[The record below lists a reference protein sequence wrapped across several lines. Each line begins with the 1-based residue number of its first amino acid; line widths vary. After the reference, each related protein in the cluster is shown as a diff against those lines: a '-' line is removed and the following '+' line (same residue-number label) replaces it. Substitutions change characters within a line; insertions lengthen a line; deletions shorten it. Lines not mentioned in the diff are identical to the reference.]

1 MRTRTLTPEQLNNLL
16 SAEATLQPAT
26 TPAHSNILQVL
37 AAMDRQR
44 LSELVVEQTFA
55 SGDFICREGERG
67 DALFLIWAGRVVVV
81 KGDPAAPTV
90 LAYCGPGEVVGEM
103 ALLEDK
109 PRSASVIAL
118 EATRLLRISWG
129 SFRTLLERYPE
140 LGTSLLAALS
150 ARLRESD
157 NVRNL
162 QTREDQQLQYHLS
175 RLQTEKEQLLVA
187 ERMRQETTD
196 LIVHDL
202 RNPLCLI
209 SNVLNMLTMT
219 LPEAVLAE
227 NRELLGIAETARE
240 RMQRLIDTLLDT
252 SQLEAGETQFIFAR
266 LDVNALLA
274 DVLRQMSPLLTLRQI
289 TVEIQCAPDLPPARA
304 DAGKIERVLVNLM
317 DNAIK
322 HTPPKGIITMAATA
336 HGEEIAISV
345 LDSGPGIP
353 PADRTHIFERFAQ
366 VEGEK
371 RRRRGFGLGLTY
383 CRLAVEGH
391 GGRIWVE
398 AGPEDV
404 GSRFVFTLPV
414 FSTETDSEINVWP
427 ALPAGEF

>member
-1 MRTRTLTPEQLNNLL
+1 MRTRTLTPDQLNSLL
-16 SAEATLQPAT
+16 SAEAVIQPPAT
-26 TPAHSNILQVL
+26 ATQSNILQVL
-37 AAMDRQR
+37 ASMDRQR
-44 LSELVVEQTFA
+44 LAELVVEQTFA

-67 DALFLIWAGRVVVV
+67 DALYLIWAGRVVVV
-81 KGDPAAPTV
+81 KGDPATPTV

-118 EATRLLRISWG
+118 EATRLLRINWS
-129 SFRTLLERYPE
+129 SFRTLLDRYPE

-157 NVRNL
+157 HVRNL

-175 RLQTEKEQLLVA
+175 RLQTEKEQLLAA

-209 SNVLNMLTMT
+209 SNVLSMLTMT

-227 NRELLGIAETARE
+227 NRELLDIADTARE

-252 SQLEAGETQFIFAR
+252 SQLETGEAHFNFA
-266 LDVNALLA
+266 ALNLEQLL
-274 DVLRQMSPLLTLRQI
+274 VSVIRQMSPLMALRQI
-289 TVEIQCAPDLPPARA
+289 AVETDCAPDLPPARA
-304 DAGKIERVLVNLM
+304 DTEKVERVLVNLL

-322 HTPPKGIITMAATA
+322 HTPPKGTIT
-336 HGEEIAISV
+336 ISV
-345 LDSGPGIP
+345 TWQETEMAVSILDTGPGIP
-353 PADRTHIFERFAQ
+353 LADRTHIFERFAQ
-366 VEGEK
+366 AGGE
-371 RRRRGFGLGLTY
+371 RGRRRGFGLGLTY
-383 CRLAVEGH
+383 CRLAVEAH

-398 AGPEDV
+398 SGPDGV
-404 GSRFVFTLPV
+404 GSRFVFTLPL
-414 FSTETDSEINVWP
+414 FSAKMSSDIRPWP
-427 ALPAGEF
+427 GLPAGEF